1 VSLHK
6 RVKKRVW
13 YKFFTIG
20 TPDWKRDK
28 VRKYHEQNQPTI
40 MTTPETIDEK
50 IAQDF
55 VNDPDAVDLS
65 GATSVTDE
73 AAKILAG
80 YEGCINLFSLAD
92 ISEGAAKALA
102 GHKDVE
108 VDSNKVRHLLGQ
120 CLECDVRN
128 YKEII
133 PKVVEDGVE
142 RVLRFDEGGASEYKA
157 DFIFDGVTVHISCV
171 ENSAGIKTF
180 ASVEGEK
187 LESIANI
194 DDEFLRLFAEAAQTA
209 LSGGEL
215 QDGVSA
221 VIETGYDLG
230 VGLNDEELQCLYQAY
245 PKFYWKHTV

>member
-1 VSLHK
+1 
-6 RVKKRVW
+6 
-13 YKFFTIG
+13 
-20 TPDWKRDK
+20 
-28 VRKYHEQNQPTI
+28 

-65 GATSVTDE
+65 GATSITDG

-80 YEGCINLFSLAD
+80 YEGSIDLFSLAD

-142 RVLRFDEGGASEYKA
+142 RVLRFDEGGDSEYKA

-230 VGLNDEELQCLYQAY
+230 VGLNDEEVQCLYQAY